1 MSSWAT
7 CGSTWRAP
15 LLRLQGAGSDAHQA
29 RGLQAVVVRQGVHDV
44 GRAWLQPALL
54 AGALVLVANPAWPR
68 AAGDPVRLVWDEGD
82 VAGVTSIYGPEGG
95 DPIGFVE
102 YRQTRRGD
110 VLSCVRVARYRD
122 GTSDEDEATARVSGT
137 LEAVAG
143 RSIIRDRDGEAA
155 VEVTIDVAGGRL
167 QGAWGRGPD
176 RHTLDRR
183 IALPR
188 ATYWGPLIFLVV
200 KNFDANAEG
209 DRVVFHTVAPSPRP
223 IEIDMELVRGA
234 RSRLERAGSTFDAL
248 RLELRPTVHWALDP
262 VIHLVL
268 PQATFYLLPGDPP
281 ALARFAGPRNY
292 TRQPIRIE

>member
-1 MSSWAT
+1 MPDILLELLVPGRDGTGACAHLAGLDRGVLLGYMREHLACPAAAAS
-7 CGSTWRAP
+7 GDGQRRAP
-15 LLRLQGAGSDAHQA
+15 RVGQA

-143 RSIIRDRDGEAA
+143 RSIIRDRDGEVAA
-155 VEVTIDVAGGRL
+155 EVTIDVDGGRL
-167 QGAWGRGPD
+167 QGAWGRSP
-176 RHTLDRR
+176 HTIQQSSVASRR
-183 IALPR
+183 SEVASR
-188 ATYWGPLIFLVV
+188 QSSVGSRQSLVGSR
-200 KNFDANAEG
+200 KSQ
-209 DRVVFHTVAPSPRP
+209 SPV
-223 IEIDMELVRGA
+223 L
-234 RSRLERAGSTFDAL
+234 SQRL
-248 RLELRPTVHWALDP
+248 
-262 VIHLVL
+262 
-268 PQATFYLLPGDPP
+268 
-281 ALARFAGPRNY
+281 
-292 TRQPIRIE
+292 